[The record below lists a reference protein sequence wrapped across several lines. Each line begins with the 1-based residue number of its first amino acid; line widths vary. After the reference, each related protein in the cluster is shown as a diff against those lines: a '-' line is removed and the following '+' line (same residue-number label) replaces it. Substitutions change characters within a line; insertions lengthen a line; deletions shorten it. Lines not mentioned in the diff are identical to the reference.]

1 MPRLRNAS
9 WSSSNVRGPVVG
21 SMAAMA
27 CRMPQAR
34 CPSSTLLAMAWDRV
48 GRAAQAAYVASVAG
62 LVALVTIALF
72 FSIGQPWGTLNDI
85 ALLVMTL
92 AIAPMM
98 LGSYELGGVTPL
110 WPARLSLAGGIGGVV
125 VWSAIQVAMIVGV
138 VSFDYNNPATGAY
151 AVEDFALIVIGAW
164 LTGAPP
170 LAGSWL
176 PLRLKALG
184 GLAGLGLVLTGLGLL
199 VGSVN
204 SPLVYLGGL
213 GYPGPFSH
221 SAHLPGRVVTSSAS
235 SCA

>member
-110 WPARLSLAGGIGGVV
+110 WPARLSLAGGIGGGV
-125 VWSAIQVAMIVGV
+125 VWSALPGAMIVGAGTGG
-138 VSFDYNNPATGAY
+138 YNKPPP
-151 AVEDFALIVIGAW
+151 
-164 LTGAPP
+164 GAPARAAGEEGRPACARLELRAGVKRGRMAHDAAIGPIAVVVPIPAAEGP
-170 LAGSWL
+170 L
-176 PLRLKALG
+176 
-184 GLAGLGLVLTGLGLL
+184 GLGFLGHGVLDRAELGQPCGEIRLR
-199 VGSVN
+199 GHQE
-204 SPLVYLGGL
+204 GG
-213 GYPGPFSH
+213 
-221 SAHLPGRVVTSSAS
+221 VIV
-235 SCA
+235 